1 MDIQLLNGM
10 GDATLKMVVVLSWII
25 ISALALS
32 LMWLTIIKFKRVG
45 TKIVL
50 VPFIAFLA
58 SLVIP
63 SFSAENVPSKFEE
76 IKQFSKTDKQVKL
89 SSTIAKAEEV
99 HFAIINN
106 TTYNF
111 VSVDGFIKTQTCKD
125 YNILLVQESK
135 GVLLFGS
142 RFYARPQKPQIDIKC
157 K

>member
-1 MDIQLLNGM
+1 MDIQILNGM
-10 GDATLKMVVVLSWII
+10 SDGSLRILVVLSWII
-25 ISALALS
+25 ISAVSLS

-50 VPFIAFLA
+50 VPIIALLA
-58 SLVIP
+58 SYMIP

-89 SSTIAKAEEV
+89 SSTIAKTEEV

-125 YNILLVQESK
+125 YNIVLVQESK
-135 GVLLFGS
+135 GVVLFGS
-142 RFYARPQKPQIDIKC
+142 TFYAKPQKPQIDIKC

>member
-1 MDIQLLNGM
+1 MDILNGLSY
-10 GDATLKMVVVLSWII
+10 ATLNLLVVVSWITISI
-25 ISALALS
+25 IALS

-50 VPFIAFLA
+50 VPAILFLA
-58 SLVIP
+58 SQAVP
-63 SFSAENVPSKFEE
+63 NFRVENVEDKFEE
-76 IKQFSKTDKQVKL
+76 VKQFSKTDKQIKL

-106 TTYNF
+106 MTYNF

-125 YNILLVQESK
+125 YNILLVQERK
-135 GVLLFGS
+135 GVVLFGS
-142 RFYARPQKPQIDIKC
+142 TFYAKPQKPQIDIKC